1 VAVSDLWKF
10 LKRAAER
17 SADEVVQ
24 HRGSPDPKDYR
35 SPALKFARCLK
46 SRPEF
51 SGLDAEAA
59 TALIDDELDA
69 MFPDCAAPWIELG
82 LLDFD
87 SRDEL
92 CYPRSDFLTVWDR
105 ISTPL
110 RPGAL
115 IHEAAQDADEKPL
128 DFNRRFKAADASLE
142 RLLSVCYWL
151 GQRTKGDFFL
161 SCRDA
166 GEAVGVTATMASQ
179 LIKRAEK
186 LGFLVPAGEYSA
198 QDQARRH
205 ARSWRFRWPYP
216 DPPAFRDG

>member
-1 VAVSDLWKF
+1 L
-10 LKRAAER
+10 
-17 SADEVVQ
+17 
-24 HRGSPDPKDYR
+24 
-35 SPALKFARCLK
+35 FARCLK

-59 TALIDDELDA
+59 TALIDEELDA
-69 MFPDCAAPWIELG
+69 MFPDHPAPWVELG

-87 SRDEL
+87 SREQPAE
-92 CYPRSDFLTVWDR
+92 PRSDFLTVWDR
-105 ISTPL
+105 IATPFI
-110 RPGAL
+110 PGAL
-115 IHEAAQDADEKPL
+115 IHGAAQDADEKPL
-128 DFNRRFKAADASLE
+128 DFNGRFKAADASLE

-151 GQRTKGDFFL
+151 EQRTKGDFFL

-166 GEAVGVTATMASQ
+166 GEAVGVTAPMASQ

-198 QDQARRH
+198 QDQARRL
-205 ARSWRFRWPYP
+205 ARTWRFQWPYP

>member
-1 VAVSDLWKF
+1 MSDLRRS

-35 SPALKFARCLK
+35 SPALLFARCLK
-46 SRPEF
+46 SLPEF

-59 TALIDDELDA
+59 TALIDEELDA
-69 MFPDCAAPWIELG
+69 MFPDHPAPWVELG
-82 LLDFD
+82 LPDFD
-87 SRDEL
+87 SREEQCD
-92 CYPRSDFLTVWDR
+92 PRTDFLNLWDE
-105 ISTPL
+105 ISTPF

-115 IHEAAQDADEKPL
+115 VHEAAQRAEEKPL
-128 DFNRRFKAADASLE
+128 DFGGRFRAADASLV

-151 GQRTKGDFFL
+151 EQRTKSDFFL

-179 LIKRAEK
+179 LLKRAER

-198 QDQARRH
+198 QDQVRRLART
-205 ARSWRFRWPYP
+205 WRFRWPYP
-216 DPPAFRDG
+216 GAPAFRDG